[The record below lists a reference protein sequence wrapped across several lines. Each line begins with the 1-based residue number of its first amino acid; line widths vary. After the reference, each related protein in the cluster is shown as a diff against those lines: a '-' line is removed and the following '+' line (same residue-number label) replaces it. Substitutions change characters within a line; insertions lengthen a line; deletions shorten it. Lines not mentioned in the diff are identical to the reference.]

1 MKWDRK
7 KNKKRKKKK
16 IINNTKKKKN
26 KKGKRIS
33 HVINI
38 LVLYHTRP
46 IEPIEK
52 SFEQYS
58 GLNVGQSSK
67 KTSSSEL
74 CGMQKMRIRTILED
88 VLLHLATSR
97 MLWYY
102 YDYGEE
108 FARIVHAKENID
120 IYQPLP
126 SPLPLPPLT
135 TSFTFK
141 RK

>member
-67 KTSSSEL
+67 DFIVGTMRDAEDANPHDSRRCVTSSSNKQDVVVL
-74 CGMQKMRIRTILED
+74 LWLWRRIRSYRTRE
-88 VLLHLATSR
+88 R
-97 MLWYY
+97 KYWYLST
-102 YDYGEE
+102 
-108 FARIVHAKENID
+108 
-120 IYQPLP
+120 P
-126 SPLPLPPLT
+126 PLPPPSPPSYHLIYV
-135 TSFTFK
+135 
-141 RK
+141 